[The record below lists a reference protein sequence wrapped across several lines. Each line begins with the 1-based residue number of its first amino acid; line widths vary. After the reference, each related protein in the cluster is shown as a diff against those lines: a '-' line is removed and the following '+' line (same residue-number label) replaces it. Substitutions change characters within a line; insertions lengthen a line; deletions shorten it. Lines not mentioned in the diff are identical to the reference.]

1 MPTKVEKDAVAHMAE
16 AGQATTGH
24 EWDGI
29 REYDTPLPKWW
40 VYVFYSTIVVAV
52 VMFVLYPSIPGL
64 GGYFGGLLDRQERRV
79 LDQSLARAAE
89 GQAGMR
95 AAIAEATPAEIE
107 ADPEML
113 AFAVAG
119 GRTAFADNCA
129 PCHGPGG
136 GGQRGG
142 YPVLADD
149 DWLWGGTLDAIHETI
164 RVGIRHD
171 GDTTRVS
178 AMPQF
183 GAFGLL
189 TRDQIGDVA
198 DHVLSLSDSTH
209 DAEAAARGATI
220 FADNCVACHGA
231 GGVGDLAFGAP
242 RLNDQIWLYGS
253 DRAQIVAQ
261 IWDPR
266 HGVMPAWADRLD
278 EATVNMLTVYVHSLG
293 GGQ

>member
-1 MPTKVEKDAVAHMAE
+1 MPTKVEKDAIAHATE
-16 AGQATTGH
+16 AGQSTTGH

-40 VYVFYSTIVVAV
+40 LYVFYASIALSV

-64 GGYFGGLLDRQERRV
+64 SGYFGGLLDRQERRV
-79 LDQSLARAAE
+79 LDDSLARAAE

-95 AAIAEATPAEIE
+95 AAIAAATPAAIE
-107 ADPEML
+107 ADPELL

-149 DWLWGGTLDAIHETI
+149 DWLWGGTLDAIQQTI
-164 RVGIRHD
+164 RVGIRHE
-171 GDTTRVS
+171 GVDTRFS
-178 AMPQF
+178 EMPPF

-189 TRDQIGDVA
+189 DRAQIGDVA
-198 DHVLSLSDSTH
+198 DYVLSLSGLDH
-209 DAEAAARGATI
+209 DPVGAERGAQLY
-220 FADNCVACHGA
+220 AENCVACHGE
-231 GGVGDLAFGAP
+231 GGVGESALGAP
-242 RLNDQIWLYGS
+242 RLSDQIWLYGS
-253 DRAQIVAQ
+253 DREQLVAQ

-266 HGVMPAWADRLD
+266 QGVMPAWSGRLD
-278 EATVNMLTVYVHSLG
+278 DATVNMLTVYVHSLG